1 MKQRKCYFCLLIKV
15 KQSQKE
21 IFKIIKH
28 LSKKTYF
35 LVRKKEVLNKT
46 H

>member
-28 LSKKTYF
+28 LSKKRIS
-35 LVRKKEVLNKT
+35 LLEKKKY
-46 H
+46 